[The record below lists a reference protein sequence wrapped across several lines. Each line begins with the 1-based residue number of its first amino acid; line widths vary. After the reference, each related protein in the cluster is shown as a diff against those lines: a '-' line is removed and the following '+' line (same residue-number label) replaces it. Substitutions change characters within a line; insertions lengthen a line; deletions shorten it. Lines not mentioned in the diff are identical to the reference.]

1 MSTFLSNFAARPP
14 DPLLGISAAYKA
26 DPRSEKVDLGV
37 GIYKDAGGNT
47 PVLGAVKA
55 AEALILE
62 RQATKAYEG
71 PRGNAGFCEAIER
84 EVFGAQSEALSD
96 GRVASFTS
104 PGGCGAIFLAMSLAA
119 RVSGEGRVWIST
131 PSWPNHV
138 NVAAAAGREALGY
151 PYMDPATGEVAF
163 EAMMDALRQARP
175 GDIVIFQGPCHN
187 PTGIDLSVEQWAY
200 LGDFCARQMLFPLL
214 DVAYQGFGAGL
225 EEDIMGVRAF
235 LAACPEAMVAYSCS
249 KNFGLYRERTG
260 CFLLQA
266 GSATAAS
273 AAASHVAEIAR
284 AVYSMPP
291 AHGAAIVETIL
302 SHADLS
308 EQWKGELETMRKRML
323 ALRKSFSE
331 ALNEATGSD
340 AFSPLASQNGM
351 FSMLP
356 VQGPA
361 TDMLRLQFGI
371 YMPASGRIN
380 VAGLP
385 EDRLEQ
391 LAGQMAPFLSASI
404 TQPARGE
411 GGMAS

>member
-1 MSTFLSNFAARPP
+1 MDTFLSNFAARPP
-14 DPLLGISAAYKA
+14 DPLLGISEAFKA
-26 DPRSEKVDLGV
+26 DPRPEKLDLGV
-37 GIYKDAGGNT
+37 GIYKDAGGAT

-62 RQATKAYEG
+62 RQVTKAYEG
-71 PRGNAGFCEAIER
+71 PRGNAAFCAAMER
-84 EVFGAQSEALSD
+84 QVFGEQSEALSD
-96 GRVASFTS
+96 GRVASFAS

-151 PYMDPATGEVAF
+151 PYMDPATGHVAF
-163 EAMMDALRQARP
+163 EAMMDALRMARP

-187 PTGIDLSVEQWAY
+187 PTGVDLSLEQWAY
-200 LGDFCARQMLFPLL
+200 LGDFCARQMLFPLI
-214 DVAYQGFGAGL
+214 DVAYQGFGVGF
-225 EEDIMGVRAF
+225 EEDVDGVRAF
-235 LAACPEAMVAYSCS
+235 LAACPETMVAYSCS

-266 GSATAAS
+266 GSAEAAR

-291 AHGAAIVETIL
+291 AHGAAVVETIL
-302 SHADLS
+302 GDDTLRT
-308 EQWKGELETMRKRML
+308 QWRAELDGMRTRMQ
-323 ALRKSFSE
+323 ALRRGLAD
-331 ALNEATGSD
+331 ALNKTLGTD
-340 AFSPLASQNGM
+340 AFAPLASQKGM

-356 VQGPA
+356 LQGPA
-361 TDMLRLQFGI
+361 TELLRLQFAI

-380 VAGLP
+380 IAGLP
-385 EDRLEQ
+385 EDGLEQ
-391 LAGQMAPFLSASI
+391 LASQLAPFLS
-404 TQPARGE
+404 PAVAQVR
-411 GGMAS
+411 AVS